1 MKILGYRSK
10 KGWKM
15 ALATFVYG
23 LSLLFFVS
31 FIALIVDIS
40 NDEPST
46 EKVSVVEKEEVE
58 AVKEEV
64 KEEPKKEVKEVKEE
78 PKKEVKEVK
87 EEPKKE
93 EVKKEEP
100 KKEEPKL
107 TLAQENA
114 IRSAESY
121 LDYTAF
127 SKSGLIEQLEYEGF
141 STEDAT
147 FALDTIDS
155 NVDWNEQA
163 VKAAKSYLDYTS
175 FSRSG
180 LIEQL
185 IYEGYTNEQATH
197 AVDEIGL

>member
-23 LSLLFFVS
+23 LSLIFSLA

-46 EKVSVVEKEEVE
+46 EKASVVEKEEVE

-64 KEEPKKEVKEVKEE
+64 KEEPKKEV
-78 PKKEVKEVK
+78 KEVKEVK

-147 FALDTIDS
+147 FALDTIDN
-155 NVDWNEQA
+155 NVDWSEQA

-185 IYEGYTNEQATH
+185 VYEGYTNEQATH

>member
-15 ALATFVYG
+15 ALATFIYG
-23 LSLLFFVS
+23 LSLIFSLA

-40 NDEPST
+40 NDEPPT
-46 EKVSVVEKEEVE
+46 EKASVVEKEEVE

-64 KEEPKKEVKEVKEE
+64 KEEPKNEVKEIKEVKEE
-78 PKKEVKEVK
+78 P
-87 EEPKKE
+87 
-93 EVKKEEP
+93 KKEEP

-185 IYEGYTNEQATH
+185 VYEGYTNEQATH